1 MSSLASRSG
10 DVARTQAY
18 TGQGWKDL
26 LPMAPDVK
34 ESFKLGKELMG
45 EGFGWT
51 RLGSCDESGKGLSF
65 TK

>member
-1 MSSLASRSG
+1 
-10 DVARTQAY
+10 
-18 TGQGWKDL
+18 
-26 LPMAPDVK
+26 MAPDVK